1 MNSSGADR
9 SLVMRHSA
17 SASRSSDRTS
27 GGMPIKA
34 TRWPALMPSFF
45 GNGVPE
51 YPGMEALVESPNS
64 KCATHLAFR
73 RVVSLARADVKRL
86 LLRKN
91 LDCTEMSVGDEVGRP
106 VRHRVLA
113 AQFVLDGGE
122 RVRHVANLKREK
134 GAAAGGIGNAF
145 HHFVELCF

>member
-1 MNSSGADR
+1 
-9 SLVMRHSA
+9 
-17 SASRSSDRTS
+17 
-27 GGMPIKA
+27 
-34 TRWPALMPSFF
+34 MPSFF

-64 KCATHLAFR
+64 NPAVRSALR

-91 LDCTEMSVGDEVGRP
+91 LDGTEMSIGDEVGRP
-106 VRHRVLA
+106 VRHGVLA

-122 RVRHVANLKREK
+122 RIRHVANLKREE
-134 GAAAGGIGNAF
+134 GAAAGRIGDAF
-145 HHFVELCF
+145 HHFVKLCF